1 MLLRQCI
8 LECSVPFNDIYFVN
22 AICISLPFTVEWKEV
37 KRSLFSQGSKLILD
51 LAIMELNATYD
62 RLINDK
68 DLEK

>member
-1 MLLRQCI
+1 M
-8 LECSVPFNDIYFVN
+8 ECSVPFNDIYLVN

-37 KRSLFSQGSKLILD
+37 KWLLFSQGSKLTLD